1 MIGSQSAAFDT
12 ELRVVAPFTGVAQL
26 LGTLVNS
33 PAILFFSNDTDVDV
47 FFADNPGS
55 TKGLTMTAGEKIVLD
70 NTANR
75 TGEVNTLTFN
85 VGTKFYVTGA
95 AGTGTFRVGVIY
107 AK

>member
-12 ELRVVAPFTGVAQL
+12 ELRVAAPFTGVAQL
-26 LGTLVNS
+26 LGTLVNN
-33 PAILFFSNDTDVDV
+33 PAILFFKNDSDVQV
-47 FFADNPGS
+47 FFADNDGT

-85 VGTKFYVTGA
+85 IGTKFYVTGTG
-95 AGTGTFRVGVIY
+95 GTGAFRVGIIY